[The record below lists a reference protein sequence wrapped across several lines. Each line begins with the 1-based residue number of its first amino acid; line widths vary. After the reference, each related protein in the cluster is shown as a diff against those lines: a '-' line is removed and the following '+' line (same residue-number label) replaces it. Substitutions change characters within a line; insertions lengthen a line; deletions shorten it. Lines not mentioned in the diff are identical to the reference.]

1 MGVSLYELQRCL
13 FDYLRTMENATEG
26 APRPALSVEGFELTD
41 AERDALVTG
50 DIAAIYAA
58 GTHPVIVNGYCRAMG
73 YKRADYRPLL
83 DSVKPNV
90 EGKARWQKS

>member
-1 MGVSLYELQRCL
+1 MSLYELQRCL
-13 FDYLRTMENATEG
+13 FDYLRAMENATEG
-26 APRPALSVEGFELTD
+26 SPRPKLSVEGYDLTEE
-41 AERDALVTG
+41 ERQTLLNG

-83 DSVKPNV
+83 ETVKPDL

>member
-1 MGVSLYELQRCL
+1 MSLYQLQRCL
-13 FDYLRTMENATEG
+13 FDYLRAMEDTPEG
-26 APRPALSVEGFELTD
+26 SERPALSVDGYELTD
-41 AERDALVTG
+41 KERGALVDG

-83 DSVKPNV
+83 ESVNDFT
-90 EGKARWQKS
+90 EGKTRWQTS

>member
-1 MGVSLYELQRCL
+1 
-13 FDYLRTMENATEG
+13 
-26 APRPALSVEGFELTD
+26 
-41 AERDALVTG
+41 LVKG

-73 YKRADYRPLL
+73 YKRADYRTLL
-83 DSVKPNV
+83 ESVKTDV